1 MPHSV
6 RVAADLPQ
14 ESRQQGF
21 RVKKSNYFAASAI
34 LPFVF
39 VVLVRR
45 GV

>member
-1 MPHSV
+1 MLYLVPL
-6 RVAADLPQ
+6 ALDLLQ

-21 RVKKSNYFAASAI
+21 HVEKSNYFAASAI